1 MSQDGPQRRESSL
14 KQCNVKLPT
23 DLIDELKVEAH
34 RLTGHQRRGFSNL
47 LAVCARFGWE
57 AYQRGDLVVE
67 RQPATLTYRI
77 IRSEDTQPD
86 SRRTE
91 S

>member
-1 MSQDGPQRRESSL
+1 MSQDDPQRRESSL
-14 KQCNVKLPT
+14 KQCNVQLPT
-23 DLIDELKVEAH
+23 DLIDELKVEAS
-34 RLTGHQRRGFSNL
+34 RLTGHRRRGFSNL

-67 RQPATLTYRI
+67 RRPITLTCRI
-77 IRSEDTQPD
+77 VRSEDTQPD

-91 S
+91 R